1 MNEKVAAVLPSNG
14 TQTHR
19 STPPNALGQAD
30 LDLSRLA
37 NPQRRPGEFV
47 VKSLLRLAAFVS
59 VGTTVGIVV
68 SLLRPSIDF
77 FSSVG
82 FREFFLDTEWSP
94 TFEPAHFGARPL
106 LTATLIITLI
116 AVTVAIPLGLGA
128 AIFLSEYASP
138 RVRKFVKPLLE
149 ILAGVP
155 TVVYGFF
162 ALTFVTPNILQKLPG
177 LGGAT
182 KVNVY
187 NALSAGLVMGFMILP
202 TVASLS
208 EDAMSAVP
216 TALRQGSLALGAN
229 KFQTTVKVILPAALS
244 GLIASFI
251 LAISRAIGE
260 TMVVTVAAGAI
271 ASSAVDPRNSM
282 QTITSFIAQIAQGD
296 VPNGTVIYK
305 TLFALGLT
313 LFLITLTLNAIS
325 IRLVRRFREVYE

>member
-1 MNEKVAAVLPSNG
+1 MNPPSNSPG
-14 TQTHR
+14 NSPGDADHVR
-19 STPPNALGQAD
+19 SLRPDMSALQA
-30 LDLSRLA
+30 
-37 NPQRRPGEFV
+37 PRRRVGESV
-47 VKSLLRLAAFVS
+47 VKSLLLVAAMVS
-59 VGTTVGIVV
+59 VATTVGIVL

-77 FSSVG
+77 FSDVG
-82 FREFFLDTEWSP
+82 FGEFFTGKNWSP
-94 TFEPAHFGARPL
+94 TFEPAEFGARPL
-106 LTATLIITLI
+106 FTATLIITLI
-116 AVTVAIPLGLGA
+116 ALLVAIPLGLGA
-128 AIFLSEYASP
+128 AIFLSEYASA
-138 RVRKFVKPLLE
+138 RFRKTMKPLLE

-177 LGGAT
+177 LGGDV

-216 TALRQGSLALGAN
+216 IALRQGSLALGAN
-229 KFQTTVKVILPAALS
+229 KFQTTVKVVIPAALS

-251 LAISRAIGE
+251 LAVSRAVGE

-271 ASSAVDPRNSM
+271 ANSSLDPRNSM
-282 QTITSFIAQIAQGD
+282 QTVTSFIAQIAQGD
-296 VPNGTVIYK
+296 VPNGTTIYN

-313 LFLITLTLNAIS
+313 LFLITLGLNSLS

>member
-1 MNEKVAAVLPSNG
+1 MKHPMNPPSNFPG
-14 TQTHR
+14 DASSTADHVR
-19 STPPNALGQAD
+19 SVRPDMSALQA
-30 LDLSRLA
+30 
-37 NPQRRPGEFV
+37 PRRRVGESV
-47 VKSLLRLAAFVS
+47 VKSLLLVAAMVS
-59 VGTTVGIVV
+59 VATTVGIVL

-77 FSSVG
+77 FSDVG
-82 FREFFLDTEWSP
+82 FGEFFTGKNWSP
-94 TFEPAHFGARPL
+94 TFEPAEFGARPL
-106 LTATLIITLI
+106 FTATLIITLI
-116 AVTVAIPLGLGA
+116 ALLVAIPLGLGA
-128 AIFLSEYASP
+128 AIFLSEYASA
-138 RVRKFVKPLLE
+138 RFRKTMKPLLE

-177 LGGAT
+177 LGGDV

-216 TALRQGSLALGAN
+216 IALRQGSLALGAN
-229 KFQTTVKVILPAALS
+229 KFQTTVKVVIPAALS

-251 LAISRAIGE
+251 LAVSRAVGE

-271 ASSAVDPRNSM
+271 ANSSLDPRNSM
-282 QTITSFIAQIAQGD
+282 QTVTSFIAQIAQGD
-296 VPNGTVIYK
+296 VPNGTTIYN

-313 LFLITLTLNAIS
+313 LFLITLGLNSLS

>member
-1 MNEKVAAVLPSNG
+1 MSSSPQGLDSGRTGGISVRPDMASLQEPRRRVGESIVKSMLLVAAM
-14 TQTHR
+14 
-19 STPPNALGQAD
+19 
-30 LDLSRLA
+30 
-37 NPQRRPGEFV
+37 
-47 VKSLLRLAAFVS
+47 VS
-59 VGTTVGIVV
+59 VATTLGIVL

-77 FSSVG
+77 FSDVG
-82 FREFFLDTEWSP
+82 VGEFFTGKNWSP
-94 TFEPAHFGARPL
+94 TFEPAEFGARPL
-106 LTATLIITLI
+106 FTATIIITLI
-116 AVTVAIPLGLGA
+116 ALLVAVPLGLGA
-128 AIFLSEYASP
+128 AIFLSEYAS
-138 RVRKFVKPLLE
+138 VRFRKTVKPMLE

-177 LGGAT
+177 LGGDV

-216 TALRQGSLALGAN
+216 VALRQGSLALGAN
-229 KFQTTVKVILPAALS
+229 KFQTTVKVVIPAALS

-251 LAISRAIGE
+251 LAVSRAVGE

-271 ASSAVDPRNSM
+271 ANSSLDPRNSM
-282 QTITSFIAQIAQGD
+282 QTVTSFIAQIAQGD
-296 VPNGTVIYK
+296 VPNGTTIYN

-313 LFLITLTLNAIS
+313 LFLITLGLNSLS